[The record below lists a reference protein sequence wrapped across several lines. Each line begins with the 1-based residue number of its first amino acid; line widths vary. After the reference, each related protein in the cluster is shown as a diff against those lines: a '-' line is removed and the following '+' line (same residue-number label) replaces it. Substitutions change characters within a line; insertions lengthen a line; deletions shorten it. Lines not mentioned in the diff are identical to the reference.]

1 MQRLAYMKQ
10 LGIDVYVPRV
20 VLPQAQVSVTGMR
33 PVRAKAAVPAV
44 AVGRAPE
51 PARRAPASRPV
62 LDLPDLGPA
71 VASAKPAAP
80 ARPKIPATV
89 ASSVRFQLLTVAFRD
104 NVLFVSD
111 LRTAP
116 LAPALEASVLQFLG
130 ELMFA
135 LGRPA
140 AQAMAPSYFQWP
152 LVSRQG
158 ADTSIERAR
167 EVLAGFLERQLR
179 ETRPQ
184 HVVLLGDQAAEYIQ
198 PQGKLLL
205 DYPVQV
211 WRGDALGKLF
221 ARPRLK
227 ADLWRVLQP
236 LVVNG

>member
-20 VLPQAQVSVTGMR
+20 VLPQARVSVTGLR
-33 PVRAKAAVPAV
+33 PARAEPAVPVVTAR
-44 AVGRAPE
+44 AAPE
-51 PARRAPASRPV
+51 PRRQAPASRPV
-62 LDLPDLGPA
+62 LDLPDFA
-71 VASAKPAAP
+71 ASAPVAKPAAP
-80 ARPKIPATV
+80 SRPKIQTAT
-89 ASSVRFQLLTVAFRD
+89 AVRFQLLTVAYHD
-104 NVLFVSD
+104 HVLFVSD
-111 LRTAP
+111 LRTTP

-140 AQAMAPSYFQWP
+140 AQAPAPGYFQWP

-158 ADTSIERAR
+158 VDTGVDRAR

-184 HVVLLGDQAAEYIQ
+184 HVVLLGDQAAEHIQ
-198 PQGKLLL
+198 PQGESLLN
-205 DYPVQV
+205 YPVQV
-211 WRGDALGKLF
+211 WRGEALGKLF
-221 ARPRLK
+221 ARPQLK

-236 LVVNG
+236 LIVNG